1 MRWTFAGLLAAGGLI
16 TVFCLGWSLPP
27 AAPERAAEDGSWQVR
42 ELAYLKSAYDRMQ
55 QERLQQAGEG
65 EIEGGASLR
74 REQQRIIRQM
84 AQTAKLLPNEAV
96 SDELRALLQGAASM
110 PVPAPLQCRSRR
122 RFLPGRRKPR
132 DRIPKGRR
140 PGCRSGL
147 QANPAR
153 SFNLPTSRSIPSFA
167 SRSGPSRS
175 PSDRRASSRPAA
187 ASRAMLPPGPT
198 NRPTCR

>member
-84 AQTAKLLPNEAV
+84 AQTATLLPNEAV

-110 PVPAPLQCRSRR
+110 SVPAPLPAGKTEAERPNPERPAPRLQVGFTGEPRPVVQFTDFAIDPELRESIRAEPIPVGSAR
-122 RFLPGRRKPR
+122 VEPASRRKPR
-132 DRIPKGRR
+132 DASAR
-140 PGCRSGL
+140 PH
-147 QANPAR
+147 
-153 SFNLPTSRSIPSFA
+153 
-167 SRSGPSRS
+167 
-175 PSDRRASSRPAA
+175 
-187 ASRAMLPPGPT
+187 
-198 NRPTCR
+198 